1 MLQDEKNGAD
11 MHAAQS
17 LLCARN
23 LTKRYGGVKALTGVS
38 LELAPGEI
46 HALCGE
52 NGAGKSTFIKIL
64 GGLVQPDEGE
74 IIVDGYPL
82 KLGHRT
88 DPKLISIVHQ
98 ELAIV
103 PTLSVLDN
111 ILLGG
116 ADQSEIYRRGQYRDA
131 VREHLDSVGLSHIK
145 LETPASRLSLAECQ
159 LVEIARG
166 MSRQAKVLL
175 LDEPTATL
183 SDAEIV
189 RVFEVARRLRDQ
201 GTAMIFVSHRLDEVF
216 ALTDRITVFRNGQHV
231 LTQRTTDMTTAEVVK
246 AMIGRELVHSKVKPP
261 ERRANV
267 TPRLSI
273 DNLSVTDK
281 VKDLSVSVAPG
292 EILAVV
298 GQLGSGA
305 EVLVEALAGLRG
317 DISGSV
323 KLDGQTVKLDS
334 VRNSLRAG
342 IGYVA
347 EDRADKGV
355 FLDAPIAVNITSS
368 VMAKFSR
375 AGVMRRAGEQEEAR
389 RLASMFAIDPKR
401 LPHEVSTLSGGNQQK
416 VSLAKAVALS
426 PRLLLLN
433 EPTRGVDIGARSE
446 IYGTLR
452 RMADDGLSIVFYSTD
467 LEEILELA
475 DSVLTV
481 FRGRMVRHKP
491 RFEIDGDTLLH
502 DIVAGDGSTSHG
514 HVSFRNHSVEVGNA

>member
-1 MLQDEKNGAD
+1 MLQDAKPDGD
-11 MHAAQS
+11 TLAAQS

-23 LTKRYGGVKALTGVS
+23 LTKHYGGVKALTGVS
-38 LELAPGEI
+38 LELVPGEI

-64 GGLVQPDEGE
+64 GGLVQPDDGE
-74 IIVDGYPL
+74 ITVDGHQL
-82 KLGHRT
+82 KLGQRT

-116 ADQSEIYRRGQYRDA
+116 ADQKEIYRRSHYRDA
-131 VREHLDSVGLSHIK
+131 VREHLDSVGLSHVK
-145 LETPASRLSLAECQ
+145 LDAPASRLSLAECQ
-159 LVEIARG
+159 LIEIARG
-166 MSRQAKVLL
+166 MSRHAKVLL

-189 RVFEVARRLRDQ
+189 RVFEVARKLRDQ

-216 ALTDRITVFRNGQHV
+216 ALTDRVTVFRNGQHV
-231 LTQRTTDMTTAEVVK
+231 LTQRTADMTTAEVVK
-246 AMIGRELVHSKVKPP
+246 AMIGRELVHNQVKPP
-261 ERRANV
+261 ESRAHV
-267 TPRLSI
+267 TPRLEI
-273 DNLSVTDK
+273 DNLSVDGK
-281 VKDLSVSVAPG
+281 IKDLSLKVAPG
-292 EILAVV
+292 EIVAVV

-317 DISGSV
+317 DISHAV
-323 KLDGQTVKLDS
+323 KLDGQAVKLDS
-334 VRNSLRAG
+334 IRGSLRAG
-342 IGYVA
+342 IAYVA

-355 FLDAPIAVNITSS
+355 FLDAPIAINITAS
-368 VMAKFSR
+368 VMGKFTR
-375 AGVMRRAGEQEEAR
+375 AGVMRRAAEQEEAR
-389 RLASMFAIDPKR
+389 RLASMFTIDPKR

-446 IYGTLR
+446 IYATLR
-452 RMADDGLSIVFYSTD
+452 KMADEGLAIVFYSTD

-475 DSVLTV
+475 DTVMTV

-502 DIVAGDGSTSHG
+502 DIVAGDSDASHA
-514 HVSFRNHSVEVGNA
+514 HVSFRNPSVEVGNA

>member
-1 MLQDEKNGAD
+1 MLQDPTSGGA
-11 MHAAQS
+11 AVETPS
-17 LLCARN
+17 LLSALN
-23 LTKRYGGVKALTGVS
+23 LTKHYGGVKALTGVS

-64 GGLVQPDEGE
+64 GGLVEPDDGS
-74 IIVDGYPL
+74 ITVDGQPL

-116 ADQSEIYRRGQYRDA
+116 ADQREIYLRGRYRDT
-131 VREHLDSVGLSHIK
+131 VRAHLDSVGLSHVK
-145 LETPASRLSLAECQ
+145 LDSPASRLSLAECQ

-189 RVFEVARRLRDQ
+189 RVFDVARRLRDQ

-231 LTQRTTDMTTAEVVK
+231 ITSKTADMTTGEVVK
-246 AMIGRELVHSKVKPP
+246 AMIGRELVRHPVKAT
-261 ERRANV
+261 EGRASLR
-267 TPRLSI
+267 PRLSVT
-273 DNLSVTDK
+273 NLSVDDK
-281 VKDLSVSVAPG
+281 LKALSVDVAPG
-292 EILAVV
+292 EIVAVV

-305 EVLVEALAGLRG
+305 ETVVEALAGLRG
-317 DISGSV
+317 DISRSV
-323 KLDGQTVKLDS
+323 RLDGEVAKIDS
-334 VRNSLRAG
+334 VRSALRCG
-342 IGYVA
+342 VGYVA

-355 FLDAPIAVNITSS
+355 FLDAPIGINITAS
-368 VMAKFSR
+368 VMSKFSR
-375 AGVMRRAGEQEEAR
+375 AGVMQRAAEAAEAM
-389 RLASMFAIDPKR
+389 RLAGMFAIDAKR
-401 LPHEVSTLSGGNQQK
+401 LRHEVSTLSGGNQQK
-416 VSLAKAVALS
+416 VSLAKAAALA
-426 PRLLLLN
+426 PKLLLLN

-446 IYGTLR
+446 IYSTLR
-452 RMADDGLSIVFYSTD
+452 KMADDGLAVVFYSTD

-475 DSVLTV
+475 DTV
-481 FRGRMVRHKP
+481 VTIFRGQMVRRKP
-491 RFEIDGDTLLH
+491 RHEIDGDTVLH
-502 DIVAGDGSTSHG
+502 DIVAGGGEAAGG
-514 HVSFRNHSVEVGNA
+514 HASFRTQRVEAGHA

>member
-1 MLQDEKNGAD
+1 MLQDAKTGAD
-11 MHAAQS
+11 SHAVQS

-23 LTKRYGGVKALTGVS
+23 LTKHYGGVKALTGVS

-64 GGLVQPDEGE
+64 GGLVHPDDGE
-74 IIVDGYPL
+74 ITVDGHQL
-82 KLGHRT
+82 KPGHRT

-116 ADQSEIYRRGQYRDA
+116 ADQSEIYRRSQYRDS
-131 VREHLDSVGLSHIK
+131 VRGHLDSVGLSHIK
-145 LETPASRLSLAECQ
+145 LDAPASRLSLAECQ

-231 LTQRTTDMTTAEVVK
+231 LTQRTADMTTAEMVK
-246 AMIGRELVHSKVKPP
+246 AMIGRELVHSQVKPT
-261 ERRANV
+261 ESRTNV

-273 DNLSVTDK
+273 DSLCVADK
-281 VKDLSVSVAPG
+281 VKDLSVAVAPG

-317 DISGSV
+317 DISSSV
-323 KLDGQTVKLDS
+323 KLDAQPVKLDS

-355 FLDAPIAVNITSS
+355 FLDAPIAINITSS

-389 RLASMFAIDPKR
+389 RLASMFTIDPKR

-452 RMADDGLSIVFYSTD
+452 RMADEGLSIVFYSTD

-475 DSVLTV
+475 DTVLTV

-502 DIVAGDGSTSHG
+502 DIVAGGGDASHG
-514 HVSFRNHSVEVGNA
+514 HVSFRNHPVEVGNA

>member
-1 MLQDEKNGAD
+1 MLHEVNNSTGKGATP
-11 MHAAQS
+11 S
-17 LLCARN
+17 LLSARN
-23 LTKRYGGVKALTGVS
+23 LTKHYGGVKALTGVS

-64 GGLVQPDEGE
+64 GGLVAPDDGE
-74 IIVDGYPL
+74 ITVDAQSL
-82 KLGHRT
+82 KPGHRT
-88 DPKLISIVHQ
+88 DPRLISIVHQ

-116 ADQSEIYRRGQYRDA
+116 GDQSEFYRRSQYRDS
-131 VREHLDSVGLSHIK
+131 VRCHLDSVGLSHVK
-145 LETPASRLSLAECQ
+145 LDTPASRLSLAECQ

-166 MSRQAKVLL
+166 MSRKAKVLL

-231 LTQRTTDMTTAEVVK
+231 LTERTADMTSAEVVK
-246 AMIGRELVHSKVKPP
+246 AMIGRELVHSPVNMLKQRGRTKSRV
-261 ERRANV
+261 
-267 TPRLSI
+267 SI
-273 DNLSVTDK
+273 ENLSVSDK
-281 VKDLSVSVAPG
+281 LKDLTVDVAPG

-317 DISGSV
+317 DISRSV
-323 KLDGQTVKLDS
+323 ELDGEPARIDS
-334 VRNSLRAG
+334 VRSALRAG
-342 IGYVA
+342 VAYVA

-355 FLDAPIAVNITSS
+355 FLDAPIALNITAS

-375 AGVMRRAGEQEEAR
+375 AGLMQSAAETQEAK
-389 RLASMFAIDPKR
+389 RLAAMFAIDPKR

-416 VSLAKAVALS
+416 VSLAKAAALQ

-446 IYGTLR
+446 IYATLR
-452 RMADDGLSIVFYSTD
+452 RMAEEGLAVVFYSTD

-475 DSVLTV
+475 DTVLTV
-481 FRGRMVRHKP
+481 FKGRVVRQMP
-491 RFEIDGDTLLH
+491 RIEIDADTILH
-502 DIVAGDGSTSHG
+502 DIVAGGGAAEHR
-514 HVSFRNHSVEVGNA
+514 HASFRNQRVEVSHA

>member
-1 MLQDEKNGAD
+1 MQKNLNSGAGLG
-11 MHAAQS
+11 AVPS
-17 LLCARN
+17 LLSARN
-23 LTKRYGGVKALTGVS
+23 LTKHYGGVKALTGVS

-64 GGLVQPDEGE
+64 GGLVSPDDGS
-74 IIVDGYPL
+74 ITVDGQQL
-82 KLGHRT
+82 RLGHRT

-111 ILLGG
+111 IMLGG
-116 ADQSEIYRRGQYRDA
+116 ADQGEIYRRSQYRDS
-131 VREHLDSVGLSHIK
+131 VRAHLDSVGLSHVK
-145 LETPASRLSLAECQ
+145 LDSPAGRLSLAECQ

-189 RVFEVARRLRDQ
+189 RVFDVARRLRDQ
-201 GTAMIFVSHRLDEVF
+201 GTSMIFVSHRLDEVF

-231 LTQRTTDMTTAEVVK
+231 VTAHTADMTTAEVVK
-246 AMIGRELVHSKVKPP
+246 AMIGRELVHSNVAPP
-261 ERRANV
+261 ANRGKV
-267 TPRLSI
+267 TPRVSI
-273 DNLSVTDK
+273 SNLSVDDK
-281 VKDLSVSVAPG
+281 LHNLSVDVSPG
-292 EILAVV
+292 EIIAVV

-305 EVLVEALAGLRG
+305 EVVVEALAGLRG
-317 DISGSV
+317 DVSESV
-323 KLDGQTVKLDS
+323 RLDGKPASISS
-334 VRNSLRAG
+334 VRTALREGVA
-342 IGYVA
+342 YVA

-355 FLDAPIAVNITSS
+355 FLDAPIALNITSS

-375 AGVMRRAGEQEEAR
+375 AGVMQTSAEHVEAA
-389 RLASMFAIDPKR
+389 RLAAMFAIDPKR

-416 VSLAKAVALS
+416 VSLAKAAALA

-446 IYGTLR
+446 IYATLR
-452 RMADDGLSIVFYSTD
+452 RMADDGLAIIFYSTD

-475 DSVLTV
+475 DTVLTV
-481 FRGRMVRHKP
+481 FRGRVVRHKA
-491 RFEIDGDTLLH
+491 RYEMDGDTILH
-502 DIVAGDGSTSHG
+502 DIVAGGGEPEHG
-514 HVSFRNHSVEVGNA
+514 HVSFRNQNLEVGHA